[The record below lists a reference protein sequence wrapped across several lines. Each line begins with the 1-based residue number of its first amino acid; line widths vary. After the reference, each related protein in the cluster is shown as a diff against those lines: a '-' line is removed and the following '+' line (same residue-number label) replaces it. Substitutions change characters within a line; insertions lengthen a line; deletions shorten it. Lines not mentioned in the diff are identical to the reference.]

1 MFSLPSPKSLL
12 TLTVWSSGLNSEP
25 WSQNSSSVSCN
36 SGLLSWPCEWWHCC
50 CFHVCLLLQSCPFPH
65 DLWSHSSPITQEIL
79 SILRLGVRGGKHTV
93 GKHFLALIFAES
105 VLSTQVLGPPY
116 CGQPNS
122 SVLFKKNII
131 IIFLIFDWA
140 WSLLQH
146 MGT

>member
-1 MFSLPSPKSLL
+1 M
-12 TLTVWSSGLNSEP
+12 
-25 WSQNSSSVSCN
+25 
-36 SGLLSWPCEWWHCC
+36 
-50 CFHVCLLLQSCPFPH
+50 
-65 DLWSHSSPITQEIL
+65 
-79 SILRLGVRGGKHTV
+79 

-116 CGQPNS
+116 CGQPNC